1 MTTSPEAT
9 SVAAGTE
16 LLERA
21 IAYTR
26 ASLALVTP
34 DSLWR
39 PTPCLEWDLAAL
51 LVHMDDSLDALLDA
65 VVLGH
70 VDLRPRA
77 GAPHEGSCVAVV
89 GSLRDQACRLLG
101 TWSELPED
109 ALVTVG
115 GHPLPAGLVAVTG
128 ALEIT
133 VHGWDVARACGQD
146 RPLPEPLA
154 AELLAVAP
162 ALVTE
167 ADRAGRFAPAL
178 PVDALASTAPAGT
191 RLLAFTGRAAGRA

>member
-1 MTTSPEAT
+1 MTASPEAT

-51 LVHMDDSLDALLDA
+51 LVHMDDSLEALLDA
-65 VVLGH
+65 VVLGRVGLQPLPVAH
-70 VDLRPRA
+70 R
-77 GAPHEGSCVAVV
+77 EGPCVAVV
-89 GSLRDQACRLLG
+89 GSLRDQACRLLA
-101 TWSELPED
+101 TWSHLPEG
-109 ALVTVG
+109 ARVTVG
-115 GHPLPAGLVAVTG
+115 GHTLPAGIVAVTG
-128 ALEIT
+128 ALEIA

-146 RPLPEPLA
+146 RPLPEALA
-154 AELLAVAP
+154 EELLAAAP

-178 PVDALASTAPAGT
+178 TCDARAPAGT
-191 RLLAFTGRAAGRA
+191 RLLAFTGRSAAVG

>member
-1 MTTSPEAT
+1 MTASPEAT

-26 ASLALVTP
+26 SSLALVTP

-39 PTPCLEWDLAAL
+39 PTPCLEWDLAGL
-51 LVHMDDSLDALLDA
+51 LAHMDDSLEALLDA
-65 VVLGH
+65 VVHGQVGLQP
-70 VDLRPRA
+70 VAAVSREA
-77 GAPHEGSCVAVV
+77 SCVAVV

-101 TWSELPED
+101 TWSRLPAD
-109 ALVTVG
+109 ARVTVG
-115 GHPLPAGLVAVTG
+115 RHALPAGLVAVTG

-133 VHGWDVARACGQD
+133 VHGWDVARACGVD
-146 RPLPEPLA
+146 RPLPESLA
-154 AELLAVAP
+154 EELLAAAP

-167 ADRAGRFAPAL
+167 ADRAGRFAPAV
-178 PVDALASTAPAGT
+178 PCGTEAPAGT
-191 RLLAFTGRAAGRA
+191 RLLAFTGRSTGRA